1 MNNIVINQDAFR
13 KPKWIFGIA
22 LLFFGIG
29 YTASGNF
36 FFSPLILLGIILFLL
51 GSGIEID
58 TNQMRYRT
66 YKSIAGKRRGEWKS
80 FSGYTAIIILVKRG
94 TKTRPGQNLAIQ
106 HSQKTEEHQIYFTDK
121 SHRLRLYIKDFPESE
136 KARQFATDISN
147 KTGLP
152 VERFHPVVSTS
163 SRNRR

>member
-1 MNNIVINQDAFR
+1 MNNIVISQDAFR

-29 YTASGNF
+29 YTSSGNY
-36 FFSPLILLGIILFLL
+36 FFSPLILLGTILFLL

-80 FSGYTAIIILVKRG
+80 LSAYSAIVVLVKRG

-121 SHRLRLYIKDFPESE
+121 SHRLRLYIKDFPEGD
-136 KARQFATDISN
+136 KAQQYAAEIAN

-152 VERFHPVVSTS
+152 VERFNPVVSTS

>member
-1 MNNIVINQDAFR
+1 MF
-13 KPKWIFGIA
+13 
-22 LLFFGIG
+22 
-29 YTASGNF
+29 
-36 FFSPLILLGIILFLL
+36 
-51 GSGIEID
+51 
-58 TNQMRYRT
+58 YRN

-80 FSGYTAIIILVKRG
+80 LSGYTAIIILVKQG

-121 SHRLRLYIKDFPESE
+121 NHRLRLYIKDFPDGE

-152 VERFHPVVSTS
+152 VERFNPVVSTS